1 MKKQLT
7 NYRINT
13 NDAQPLPSDAKLER
27 MVLGI
32 LLDLPNYFDQCYKY
46 LQIDGIFYDGINA
59 KIWEAMLA
67 LIKFRMQPDKKNVE
81 GYFTRLGDK
90 EMAVAAHATCLYA
103 GELTS
108 LRQYCLKLFEIA
120 SLRNIIRIG
129 YDMNYRGYERQDALE
144 LLSDASNGIGKVYE
158 AIAGMKSKSI
168 ADGVDELTTELAAIA
183 SSPDGMLGIKGSL
196 PGLNRIIKGYRNGNM
211 IVIGASSGEGKT
223 TLMLQEISSMCL
235 RGVAVG
241 VISLEMTQ
249 SELLLK
255 ISCELLNIEI
265 ERALEGK
272 LSDQEMNAISKNLDQ
287 IKKWPIYITETPA
300 LKIGEIKATGRMW
313 RNRNNI
319 KILFIDHMHLANAD
333 YTQTN
338 TEQKYTD
345 IANQIKEL
353 AKELD
358 IPVVALAQLSRK
370 ETSEKRMHLITDLK
384 YAGGIEQA
392 ADVVILIYRPE
403 LHGIETTSDGESTQG
418 KAVIK
423 VGKLRLL
430 RPGIIKADFDGLR
443 FKEVGYSNYQQW
455 KPVKLNEDADADPF

>member
-13 NDAQPLPSDAKLER
+13 NDLQPLPSDAKLER
-27 MVLGI
+27 MVLG
-32 LLDLPNYFDQCYKY
+32 LLLELPNYFDQCFKY
-46 LQIDGIFYDGINA
+46 LQIEGIFYEPTNS
-59 KIWEAMLA
+59 KIWDAMLA
-67 LIKFRMQPDKKNVE
+67 VLKFKMQPDKKNVE

-90 EMAVAAHATCLYA
+90 EMAIATHAATLYS
-103 GELTS
+103 GDVTS
-108 LRQYCLKLFEIA
+108 LKQYCLKLFEIA
-120 SLRNIIRIG
+120 AIRNVIRIG
-129 YDMNYRGYERQDALE
+129 YDLNYRGYERQDALE

-158 AIAGMKSKSI
+158 AIAGMKSKSLNE
-168 ADGVDELTTELAAIA
+168 GVDELTTELAAIA

-196 PGLNRIIKGYRNGNM
+196 AGLNRIIKGYRNGNM

-223 TLMLQEISSMCL
+223 TLMLQEISSMAI

-265 ERALEGK
+265 ERALEGR
-272 LSDQEMNAISKNLDQ
+272 LSDVEMNAISNELDK
-287 IKKWPIYITETPA
+287 IKRWPMYITETPA

-313 RNRNNI
+313 KNRNKI

-333 YTQTN
+333 YNQTN
-338 TEQKYTD
+338 AEQKFTD

-403 LHGIETTSDGESTQG
+403 LHGIETTSDGESAAG

-443 FKEVGYSNYQQW
+443 FREAGYSNYHTW
-455 KPVKLNEDADADPF
+455 KPVKIEVEPDPF